1 LGQKNRTAVFVGL
14 SVPFITFTTLIVRT
28 RKSFMDVSGTATF
41 DFMALF
47 ARKSFTSFSFI

>member
-1 LGQKNRTAVFVGL
+1 
-14 SVPFITFTTLIVRT
+14 LIVRT